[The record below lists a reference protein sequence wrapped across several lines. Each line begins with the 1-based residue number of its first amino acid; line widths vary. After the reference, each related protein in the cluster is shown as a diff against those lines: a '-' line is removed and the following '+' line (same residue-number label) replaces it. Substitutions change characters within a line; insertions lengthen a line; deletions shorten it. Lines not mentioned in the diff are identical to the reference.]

1 MGEIMTQLDPLLPEA
16 QVDPDNRPA
25 MDWPTDPWDST
36 DQTGQVERLRRQT
49 RPLKWLAYTSM
60 VFVLV
65 LILIAGLVGWWY
77 LGKINPAGEAGE
89 LQNFEIAQDA
99 TFESL
104 TEQLVEDGFISDAA
118 VWSRYVERDDDG
130 LEIIPGF
137 YQLRA
142 NDHMGNV
149 LARLKTPPAQTT
161 TNVTFPEGFT
171 IDRMGRRVDAVVERM
186 DEAEFIA
193 AATAPNVATKWLPFG
208 TGSLEGLLF
217 PDTYSVSNAES
228 EAQLLDRMVGLME
241 RVGEQ
246 EDIESKAAQLGYTP
260 YEALIVASMIEREA
274 AVPEDRTKISRV
286 ILNRLAVSR
295 LNPDD
300 PFLLQIDASVY
311 YGRDQTNGDPNLDFS
326 QLRQIDTPWNTYTRP
341 GLPRTPIA
349 NPGRASI
356 RAALNPAANPAPGD
370 PICQDLANPSECYY
384 FFYVLADED
393 GSHAFSATF
402 EQHEA
407 NIARYADV
415 EFGG

>member
-1 MGEIMTQLDPLLPEA
+1 MTQLDPLLPEA

-36 DQTGQVERLRRQT
+36 DRTGQVERLRRQT
-49 RPLKWLAYTSM
+49 RPLKWVAYTCIAL
-60 VFVLV
+60 VLV
-65 LILIAGLVGWWY
+65 VILIAGMVGWWY
-77 LGKINPAGEAGE
+77 LGKINPPGDPGE

-104 TEQLVEDGFISDAA
+104 TEQLVNEGFISDAA

-137 YQLRA
+137 YQLRP

-149 LARLKTPPAQTT
+149 LARLKTPPALTT

-171 IDRMGRRVDAVVERM
+171 IDRMGRRVDAVIERM

-193 AATAPNVATKWLPFG
+193 AATAPDVATKWLPAG

-241 RVGEQ
+241 RVGQQ
-246 EDIESKAAQLGYTP
+246 EDIESKAALLGYTP
-260 YEALIVASMIEREA
+260 YEAMIVASMIEREA
-274 AVPEDRTKISRV
+274 AVPEDRAKISRV

-295 LNPDD
+295 FNPDE

-311 YGRDQTNGDPNLDFS
+311 YGRDQTDGDPNLDFS

-356 RAALNPAANPAPGD
+356 RAALNPAANPPPGD
-370 PICQDLANPSECYY
+370 PICRELPNPSECFY

-415 EFGG
+415 EFSR